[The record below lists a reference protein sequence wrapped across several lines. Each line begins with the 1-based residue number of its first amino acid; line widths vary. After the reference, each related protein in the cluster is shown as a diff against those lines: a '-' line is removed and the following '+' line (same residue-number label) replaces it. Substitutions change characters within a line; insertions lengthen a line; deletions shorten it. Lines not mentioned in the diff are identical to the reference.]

1 MKMSEINRALG
12 KSSEGYYYCLI
23 RVYAVMMYS
32 HILKKQIKAQ
42 MRRKSKQI
50 QDELVCV
57 SVFFVTCPYVLVC
70 RSWT

>member
-1 MKMSEINRALG
+1 MSEINRALG
-12 KSSEGYYYCLI
+12 KNSEGYLI

-32 HILKKQIKAQ
+32 HVLKKQIKAQ

-57 SVFFVTCPYVLVC
+57 
-70 RSWT
+70 